1 MNGWKV
7 TAIVFILLFILQ
19 SLFWIGILSIGFS
32 EIDKEN
38 QCAYNVCD
46 GSGYE
51 SYIYYDFEGI
61 CECYNNGELM
71 KTRYLE

>member
-7 TAIVFILLFILQ
+7 TAIIFIVLFILETA
-19 SLFWIGILSIGFS
+19 FFIGILSIGIS
-32 EIDKEN
+32 DIEKEN

-46 GSGYE
+46 GSGYQ
-51 SYIYYDFEGI
+51 SYIYYEFTGV

>member
-1 MNGWKV
+1 MNAWKV
-7 TAIVFILLFILQ
+7 TAIISIILNLLQVVF
-19 SLFWIGILSIGFS
+19 WVSIVFYGLGDI
-32 EIDKEN
+32 EKEN

-51 SYIYYDFEGI
+51 SYIYYDFTGV